1 MRVQFEVL
9 IFRVTS
15 VLCCLISQN
24 GQVVENWRSAS
35 RTEIRTTDLAATEI
49 TVDLQ
54 DDNHEVEWPTD
65 WPVQDSKSIFKFADY
80 KSAVLEEIKNK
91 EKINGIKWNRFS
103 ILNEFLKGHR
113 AGELTLFSGLT
124 GLGKTTFLAEYSL
137 DLCIQGDPKSVLK
150 FSDYKSAVLEEI
162 KNKEKI
168 NGIKWNRFSGEL
180 TLFSGLT
187 GLGKTTFLAEYS
199 LDLCIQGVKTLWV
212 NFEIPNER
220 LLTTMVTQFAKK
232 SLIGNVA
239 EFLSISDEF
248 DKLNMFLLDIYE
260 GKMTVEGILELIEHS
275 IKEEEIKHTVVD
287 NLQSFLT
294 AKTSSLIG
302 FDSLRI
308 QEMIFASIKDI
319 GRKLKCH
326 MTIVIHPR
334 KEQKSELNNNSIAG
348 TGLAIQQ
355 ADNIMFLQTARES
368 PYLEITKNRYAG
380 LKGSIGLEFDPATFC
395 YEMTP
400 IDSRL

>member
-137 DLCIQGDPKSVLK
+137 DLCIQG
-150 FSDYKSAVLEEI
+150 
-162 KNKEKI
+162 
-168 NGIKWNRFSGEL
+168 
-180 TLFSGLT
+180 
-187 GLGKTTFLAEYS
+187 
-199 LDLCIQGVKTLWV
+199 VKTLWV
-212 NFEIPNER
+212 NFEIPNEK